1 MPSGLK
7 LGLDPIEHPLIVL
20 VDESYLHD
28 TASYNR
34 PAVIALPNN
43 VAAVRPD
50 LPMALRAKWH
60 TLASPGTWFTGA
72 ERVAIAATARHAMAL
87 PPALAPPAGA
97 QLSEL
102 VTRAAR
108 TVAAAAAAIDLIVTD
123 GWVAAGLDHPNLAE
137 LIGVVA
143 RLSAVDRLFQALGLP
158 LPDGSVL
165 VVFWCVQPDGRG
177 AERPGVGYVR
187 VAMEP

>member
-1 MPSGLK
+1 M
-7 LGLDPIEHPLIVL
+7 
-20 VDESYLHD
+20 
-28 TASYNR
+28 
-34 PAVIALPNN
+34 
-43 VAAVRPD
+43 
-50 LPMALRAKWH
+50 
-60 TLASPGTWFTGA
+60 
-72 ERVAIAATARHAMAL
+72 
-87 PPALAPPAGA
+87 
-97 QLSEL
+97 
-102 VTRAAR
+102 
-108 TVAAAAAAIDLIVTD
+108 TD

-143 RLSAVDRLFQALGLP
+143 RLSAVDRLFQNLGLPLP